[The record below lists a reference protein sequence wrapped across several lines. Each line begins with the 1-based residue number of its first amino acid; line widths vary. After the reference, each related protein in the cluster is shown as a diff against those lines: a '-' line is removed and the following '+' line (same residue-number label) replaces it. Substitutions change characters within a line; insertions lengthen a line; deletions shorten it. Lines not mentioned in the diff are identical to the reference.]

1 MLEDSPE
8 ALFPRM
14 WRVVNVVVNRSTEW
28 LAHLFDRVE
37 DPLWP
42 NGQNKVFRNQE
53 VTFLLLFALN
63 GTHP

>member
-1 MLEDSPE
+1 
-8 ALFPRM
+8 
-14 WRVVNVVVNRSTEW
+14 VVNVVVNRSTEW

-63 GTHP
+63 GIHP